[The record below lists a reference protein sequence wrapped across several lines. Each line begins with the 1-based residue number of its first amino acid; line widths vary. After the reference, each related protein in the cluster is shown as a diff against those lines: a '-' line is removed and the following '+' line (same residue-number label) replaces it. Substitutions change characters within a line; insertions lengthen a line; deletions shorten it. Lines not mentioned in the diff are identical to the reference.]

1 MCPSWRC
8 HMACCCDSCHAPK
21 STTCCHGYI
30 KKKPKKYI
38 YTLHPP
44 VCRFHGSL
52 PKVPMMHGATPT
64 TVSAAT
70 TPATSV
76 PFAATA
82 TANQVWPFQWLS
94 FTCSDLEDR
103 ARAGSC
109 AGPSAFPTRSA
120 WRRLGRAEAACA
132 CVRARVCV
140 YVCVSGDRW
149 GGTGRSCHVRDGRR
163 AWPERRDGRLAGV
176 QALLQKTTPFVGPE
190 KMGCETPNHT
200 VTQDLQHFC
209 FQSQAEIPPQASF
222 PVVFWHVLSWL
233 ESGSENTKQPPHTA
247 RLDSKNN
254 QKSKKKPNHQPN
266 PKKSG
271 ARLWSLKL
279 IYASNVTH
287 PYRNDSGCA
296 VRAVVAL
303 P

>member
-1 MCPSWRC
+1 
-8 HMACCCDSCHAPK
+8 
-21 STTCCHGYI
+21 
-30 KKKPKKYI
+30 
-38 YTLHPP
+38 
-44 VCRFHGSL
+44 
-52 PKVPMMHGATPT
+52 MMHGATPT

-132 CVRARVCV
+132 CVRARVCT

-149 GGTGRSCHVRDGRR
+149 GGSDRSCHVRDGRR
-163 AWPERRDGRLAGV
+163 ARPECRDGRLAGV
-176 QALLQKTTPFVGPE
+176 QVLLQKNNTLRGSWKKWAVKLPTILSHKTCSTSAFSLKQKYHPEHPSLWYFGMSSPGWKVEVKTQSSLPTLQDWTLKTTKKP
-190 KMGCETPNHT
+190 K
-200 VTQDLQHFC
+200 
-209 FQSQAEIPPQASF
+209 
-222 PVVFWHVLSWL
+222 
-233 ESGSENTKQPPHTA
+233 
-247 RLDSKNN
+247 KN
-254 QKSKKKPNHQPN
+254 PNHQPN